1 MATRPAQI
9 IQAPADR
16 LAYLRQL
23 LAERDR
29 RVAEQLRSHSN
40 RPWRK
45 LARPKQLPPDDPG
58 HCLPDGNG
66 FRCGCEAADDTY
78 HVFLILS
85 GRGFGKSW
93 IGSNWLAEQA
103 LATPGSEWAVIAPTF
118 RDVKKTCFEGS
129 TGLLAALQPGE
140 LREYNKSGL
149 ELTVAS
155 GAHIF
160 GYSADQ
166 PERLRGS
173 NLYGA
178 WCDEL
183 GSWRYPAAWYEALMP
198 ALRIGKHPRVVV
210 TTTPRPTALIRD
222 LVSRDDGSVH
232 ITRGSTWENAANL
245 SQAALT
251 ELRRRYEGTRLGAQ
265 ELEGRLLDDIE
276 GALWSSADIER
287 ARVRPEDVPD
297 LIRVVVSIDPAVT
310 SGEDSDE
317 TGIIVAGEGRDGHG
331 YVLAD
336 LTMRGTPDACMRA
349 AVRAYHDHQA
359 DCVVA
364 EVNNGGDFVASL
376 LRTVDPMV
384 PYRAVRATRGKRT
397 RAEPVSALYE
407 QQRIHHVGVF
417 PDLEDQ
423 MVSWTPDGL
432 DSPDRVDALVW
443 AVTEL
448 KGISAGSWLSAYG
461 TIRCET
467 CEEAFLTAGR
477 TECPW
482 CRTPIPPD
490 DTDTD
495 QDRPVLRLIPG
506 AAA

>member
-1 MATRPAQI
+1 LPTRPAQI

-23 LAERDR
+23 LDERDR
-29 RVAEQLRSHSN
+29 RAATQLSHGN

-45 LARPKQLPPDDPG
+45 LARPKQLPPDDPC
-58 HCLPDGNG
+58 HHLPDGNG
-66 FRCGCEAADDTY
+66 YSCGCETVDDAY

-93 IGSNWLAEQA
+93 IGSNWVIEQA
-103 LATPGSEWAVIAPTF
+103 LATPDSEWAVIAPTF

-140 LREYNKSGL
+140 LRDYNKSGL
-149 ELTVAS
+149 ELTIAS
-155 GAHIF
+155 GARIF

-198 ALRIGKHPRVVV
+198 ALRIGQHPRVVV

-222 LVSRDDGSVH
+222 LVSRNDGSVH

-276 GALWSSADIER
+276 GALWSSADIEHT
-287 ARVRPEDVPD
+287 RVTPATVPD
-297 LIRVVVSIDPAVT
+297 LVRVVVAIDPAVT

-317 TGIIVAGEGRDGHG
+317 TGIIVAGEGRDSHG

-336 LTMRGTPDACMRA
+336 LTMRGTPDACMRT
-349 AVRAYHDHQA
+349 AVQAYREHEA

-407 QQRIHHVGVF
+407 QHRIHHVGVF
-417 PDLEDQ
+417 ADLEDQ
-423 MVSWTPDGL
+423 MVSWTPDSGE
-432 DSPDRVDALVW
+432 SPDRVDALVW
-443 AVTEL
+443 AFTEL
-448 KGISAGSWLSAYG
+448 KGIAAGSWLSAYG
-461 TIRCET
+461 TVRCES
-467 CEEAFLTAGR
+467 CEQAFVSAGR

-482 CRTPIPPD
+482 CRTPVPSGDD
-490 DTDTD
+490 DTTE
-495 QDRPVLRLIPG
+495 RPALRLIPG
-506 AAA
+506 EAA